1 MAVMTP
7 SRQVVAVGCEA
18 CGTVAH
24 VYVTVR
30 TLYASATHLHLRV
43 VPDPDD
49 LVMLQLFTEA
59 HRGPF
64 VRVS

>member
-24 VYVTVR
+24 VYLTVR
-30 TLYASATHLHLRV
+30 TLHATARELHLRV

-59 HRGPF
+59 HRGPIT
-64 VRVS
+64 RVP